1 MECVEKIYI
10 LAYGFEGWDDN
21 DERVGVFT
29 SKEALVDGYYKM
41 IQLKANDLLKN
52 GYTFIDVIKIYS
64 FKVLNDVFDE
74 SQWSNEYR
82 IKPETL
88 GLPVVKEET
97 TLEELQE
104 ILAQRKEG
112 IS

>member
-1 MECVEKIYI
+1 MERIEEIYI
-10 LAYGFEGWDDN
+10 LAYGFEGWNDN

-41 IQLKANDLLKN
+41 IHLKANDLLKN
-52 GYTFIDVIKIYS
+52 GYTFIDMLKIYS
-64 FKVLNDVFDE
+64 FKVINDVFNE

-97 TLEELQE
+97 TLEDLQE
-104 ILAQRKEG
+104 MLAQRKDR
-112 IS
+112 II